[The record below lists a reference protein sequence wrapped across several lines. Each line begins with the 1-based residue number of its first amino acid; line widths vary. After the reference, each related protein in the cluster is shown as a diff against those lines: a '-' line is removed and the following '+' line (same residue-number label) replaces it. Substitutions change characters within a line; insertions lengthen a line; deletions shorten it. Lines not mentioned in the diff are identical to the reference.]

1 MVLTDEARYLAA
13 ADLYVLTPQML
24 DVVIAAAQSL
34 TFADLSLLR
43 DDLPSPSGVVILP
56 RPVVTRLP
64 TGSLHQDIAFTW
76 HSPWWVP
83 LPGRMGFR
91 AAELP
96 AVRMSGYVAPPARS
110 SRRPAQKGWPYRPC
124 CSTPSQSGMTSPGS
138 RRRVAFSMPAIR
150 RRPAG
155 RAAACG

>member
-1 MVLTDEARYLAA
+1 MVLTDESRYLAA

-56 RPVVTRLP
+56 LPVVTRLP

-83 LPGRMGFR
+83 LP
-91 AAELP
+91 
-96 AVRMSGYVAPPARS
+96 GYVAPPARS